1 MEPSCGTTHSYSQS
15 SHGLFTA
22 FFPFPSLSSSPE
34 VVIYINIIPEKP
46 TISDLIFVERISNSL
61 EFSAYW
67 SQKFRVSFV
76 FAYWNNEQQLISRC
90 QRWLHHRSSGFH
102 EKTRQPARATS
113 PENSGSH
120 PQSFSRV
127 RLYCFVFFW
136 AHNPEEKLNKEKSLQ
151 CMFKNFLS
159 IKVKWRHL
167 KSSSTIV
174 HIVVKFEGNSRRW
187 KLACFF
193 QRRYRTQPSSWTI
206 KTTLFYK
213 TQQKNNSL
221 QDWWPTYSHMILIS
235 ME

>member
-1 MEPSCGTTHSYSQS
+1 MGCHRNIYDRMFLFPRQHERVLLANKLALSSWSAHWSPAESCSYSGAQLWNNS
-15 SHGLFTA
+15 QLLTVFSRSIHS

-34 VVIYINIIPEKP
+34 VVTYINIIPEKP

-90 QRWLHHRSSGFH
+90 QRWLRRRSSGFH

-136 AHNPEEKLNKEKSLQ
+136 AHNPEEKLNKEKS
-151 CMFKNFLS
+151 
-159 IKVKWRHL
+159 
-167 KSSSTIV
+167 
-174 HIVVKFEGNSRRW
+174 
-187 KLACFF
+187 
-193 QRRYRTQPSSWTI
+193 
-206 KTTLFYK
+206 
-213 TQQKNNSL
+213 
-221 QDWWPTYSHMILIS
+221 
-235 ME
+235 

>member
-1 MEPSCGTTHSYSQS
+1 MPVFFSWSTKSVATLAETDHQRLEKRAIMMYKTLHGMPPEYLRSNVPFSATTWMRIVSEQISSFFLKGALITCREVVHTVEPSCGTTHSYSQS

-90 QRWLHHRSSGFH
+90 QRWLRRRSSGFH

-136 AHNPEEKLNKEKSLQ
+136 AHNPEEKLNKEKS
-151 CMFKNFLS
+151 
-159 IKVKWRHL
+159 
-167 KSSSTIV
+167 
-174 HIVVKFEGNSRRW
+174 
-187 KLACFF
+187 
-193 QRRYRTQPSSWTI
+193 
-206 KTTLFYK
+206 
-213 TQQKNNSL
+213 
-221 QDWWPTYSHMILIS
+221 
-235 ME
+235 